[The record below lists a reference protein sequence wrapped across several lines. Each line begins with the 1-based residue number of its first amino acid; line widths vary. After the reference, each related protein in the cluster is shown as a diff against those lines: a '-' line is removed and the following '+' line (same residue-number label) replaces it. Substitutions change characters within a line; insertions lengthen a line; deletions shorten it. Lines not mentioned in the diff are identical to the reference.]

1 MPWAVSFACG
11 YLRTKNDHGQTKMP
25 GVSHKSKHM
34 PGKERYQSRM
44 RLHGQRF
51 PERSEKENPEPAP
64 ERVPPDELAEGCAGG
79 ARRGSGRRCR
89 RGWWRDVEVVRVGFR
104 KKGRP
109 RALKSGE
116 RGGACRP
123 STATTG
129 RLGEILAL
137 GSLGALLL
145 RSFDL

>member
-11 YLRTKNDHGQTKMP
+11 YLSTKNDHGQTKMP

-34 PGKERYQSRM
+34 PGKERYQSGM

-64 ERVPPDELAEGCAGG
+64 EWVPPDELKEGVLAARAG
-79 ARRGSGRRCR
+79 AAKER
-89 RGWWRDVEVVRVGFR
+89 WWRDVEVVRVGFR

-116 RGGACRP
+116 RGGACR
-123 STATTG
+123 SSMATTG
-129 RLGEILAL
+129 RLAEILAL